1 MQAVDFYPMRVAG
14 HLSRAEPLITLPV
27 ALMAL
32 LRFTD
37 IDVALFRARGGEK
50 VWHFRFSPGALLKV
64 SDDGV
69 WRWQC
74 APAKWRATIE
84 PYIRRAE
91 AIVAA

>member
-1 MQAVDFYPMRVAG
+1 MGAPQFYPVRVADG
-14 HLSRAEPLITLPV
+14 LSNAEPLITLPV

-37 IDVALFRARGGEK
+37 MDVALFRARGGEK
-50 VWHFRFSPGALLKV
+50 AWHFRFSPGALLKV
-64 SDDGV
+64 SDDGS

-74 APAKWRATIE
+74 APAKWRARIE

-91 AIVAA
+91 IIVAA